1 MNSTD
6 PGSPGGTGVMDR
18 VTATESGDSGSG
30 PTTRT
35 ATIHVGR
42 AFQTLLKEKG
52 AALGIG
58 GHDPGKGLNW
68 KALRNPAFRWYFAG
82 SVFSNFGTWLQNTA
96 QVVLAFQ
103 LTHSVLP
110 VGLVTCA
117 QFSGPLVFG
126 AWAGSLTHRFGN
138 WRVLLTTQSASMVIA
153 AVLAGLEFSH
163 SLSVRWLFAGAV
175 AIGLAFTFALPA
187 TSVTVAALVP
197 AEEAKRALALDSVSY
212 NLGRALAPVLSV
224 AIFVTVGFGWAFAIN
239 AVSFLFFTIVLLR
252 LRRRDVRQHA
262 NRSAVMNGLRIA
274 LQERRIMI
282 LLLMVAAVTLATDP
296 ILVLGPALARSA
308 GHAASWS
315 GIFITA
321 LGAGNVI
328 GSLRPSRQAPSIRR
342 AAAVLGILSLSMV
355 VFATVHWFWVTA
367 AAAFA
372 AGMACLLTGSIT
384 RTLLLHH
391 AGPARQASVMAA
403 WAVAWA
409 GSKPIASLIDGS
421 LAGPIGLR
429 LTGVLMAL
437 PAAIPALVLICWPR
451 ETGSSQNRWWSWLAA
466 AK

>member
-1 MNSTD
+1 
-6 PGSPGGTGVMDR
+6 
-18 VTATESGDSGSG
+18 
-30 PTTRT
+30 
-35 ATIHVGR
+35 
-42 AFQTLLKEKG
+42 
-52 AALGIG
+52 
-58 GHDPGKGLNW
+58 
-68 KALRNPAFRWYFAG
+68 
-82 SVFSNFGTWLQNTA
+82 
-96 QVVLAFQ
+96 
-103 LTHSVLP
+103 
-110 VGLVTCA
+110 
-117 QFSGPLVFG
+117 
-126 AWAGSLTHRFGN
+126 
-138 WRVLLTTQSASMVIA
+138 
-153 AVLAGLEFSH
+153 
-163 SLSVRWLFAGAV
+163 
-175 AIGLAFTFALPA
+175 
-187 TSVTVAALVP
+187 
-197 AEEAKRALALDSVSY
+197 
-212 NLGRALAPVLSV
+212 
-224 AIFVTVGFGWAFAIN
+224 
-239 AVSFLFFTIVLLR
+239 
-252 LRRRDVRQHA
+252 
-262 NRSAVMNGLRIA
+262 
-274 LQERRIMI
+274 MI